1 MTGKLLNAAPLASTS
16 DVVAH
21 WQAQGTSPKQKI
33 RAAYRCRHAGELSVS
48 GKKKGL
54 ARLIRAE
61 AHSQHGDIHGSGR
74 KRMKGKWGRK
84 KGVAPQRTYP
94 SRRHPISRR
103 LPYAPPAT
111 PVMVWQRPTPAARL
125 RERITQRALFL
136 RKDRARIDVWECRGA
151 NVLEK
156 AEVVVG

>member
-1 MTGKLLNAAPLASTS
+1 
-16 DVVAH
+16 
-21 WQAQGTSPKQKI
+21 
-33 RAAYRCRHAGELSVS
+33 
-48 GKKKGL
+48 
-54 ARLIRAE
+54 
-61 AHSQHGDIHGSGR
+61 
-74 KRMKGKWGRK
+74 MKGKWGRK

-94 SRRHPISRR
+94 SRRHPICRR

-111 PVMVWQRPTPAARL
+111 PVVVWQRPTPAARL

-136 RKDRARIDVWECRGA
+136 RKDRARIDVWECRGT